1 MLKVVYIIYNKNRL
15 FHLTAEDLDLFNIA
29 SYSEDTMI
37 IDTHM
42 HEKTYSDDSFMSLS
56 EIVEKAR
63 AIGLDGVCITDHESN
78 GLREFAAE
86 YSRKTGFVIIVGAE
100 ILTHEGDVTV
110 FGLDSL
116 PTEKIHAQQLVDM
129 TLKAGGVAMSAHPF
143 RQNNRGMGHSIRK
156 VRGLSGIEAFN
167 GSTPMHLN
175 MQAYQLAAELG
186 IPTFGASDAHVVEK
200 IGKYATVFPGRVRD
214 ARDFIEAVK
223 SGVTCPT
230 MYTENGFERFRPF
243 SIPAASAMVESYPA
257 LAI

>member
-1 MLKVVYIIYNKNRL
+1 
-15 FHLTAEDLDLFNIA
+15 
-29 SYSEDTMI
+29 MI

-42 HEKTYSDDSFMSLS
+42 HEKAHSDDSFMTLA
-56 EIVEKAR
+56 EIVERAQ

-78 GLREFAAE
+78 GLRDFAAD
-86 YSRKTGFVIIVGAE
+86 YSRKTGFLIIVGAE
-100 ILTHEGDVTV
+100 ILTHEGDITV

-116 PTEKIHAQQLVDM
+116 PKEKLHAQQLIDL

-200 IGKYATVFPGRVRD
+200 IGKYATVFPGRIRD
-214 ARDFIEAVK
+214 VRDFIEAVK
-223 SGVTCPT
+223 YGNTCPA
-230 MYTENGFERFRPF
+230 MCTETGFERFQPF
-243 SIPAASAMVESYPA
+243 SIPAAASMVESYQS